1 MEIEELPF
9 FVPTSMISDM
19 LVVIKCTGQTMDIL
33 FEVANFLSFIVSC
46 VLWIDLPSA
55 WNLFADGYI
64 LDLLQS

>member
-1 MEIEELPF
+1 MLFMEIEELPF

-46 VLWIDLPSA
+46 VL
-55 WNLFADGYI
+55 
-64 LDLLQS
+64 